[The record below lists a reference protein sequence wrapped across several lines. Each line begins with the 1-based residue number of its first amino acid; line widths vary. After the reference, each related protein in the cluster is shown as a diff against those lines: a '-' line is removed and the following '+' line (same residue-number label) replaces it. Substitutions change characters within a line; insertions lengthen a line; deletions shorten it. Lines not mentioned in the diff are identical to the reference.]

1 MEGVKSSVLDPL
13 LKKAGLDADTKKNY
27 RPVNNLVFF
36 SKLTERIVKKRL
48 NKHVAENALQSH
60 SQFGYKTHH
69 STETMM
75 VGLVDDVLMGF
86 DNNQC
91 TIMIFLDLSAAFD
104 TIDQNKLVEILE
116 SEMGVTGVALK
127 WFKSFIIG
135 RTQRVKIGDKFSSVL
150 EVLFGTAQGS
160 VLGPD
165 LFSVY
170 VRNQPKIFESCQF
183 KSTSFADDSNGK
195 KTFAIEFQYNVCKH
209 DIAKVMSEITDWMNM
224 MFLKINPEKTEIILF
239 HLKSHQEQVIIRGS
253 LIGDQCIRYS
263 EAVKNVGVWL
273 DHQLNMDVHINK
285 VNSHCYKMIKDIG
298 RIRNV
303 LSHKH
308 TEMLVHAV
316 ISRLDYCNSLFFNL
330 SRESIYKLQ
339 KVQNAAARLIARKRK
354 HDSISDTLIEL
365 HWLPVESRVI
375 FKILLLVFKCIRG
388 ICSENLIAKL
398 KFKNYNCRP
407 DDYLKLETGKVS
419 TKFGRRTFAYAG
431 PRLWN
436 SLPLKLRTEEDIVKY
451 KGQLKTLLFTDTER
465 IKRKAFQYE

>member
-1 MEGVKSSVLDPL
+1 M
-13 LKKAGLDADTKKNY
+13 
-27 RPVNNLVFF
+27 F
-36 SKLTERIVKKRL
+36 
-48 NKHVAENALQSH
+48 
-60 SQFGYKTHH
+60 
-69 STETMM
+69 
-75 VGLVDDVLMGF
+75 
-86 DNNQC
+86 
-91 TIMIFLDLSAAFD
+91 
-104 TIDQNKLVEILE
+104 
-116 SEMGVTGVALK
+116 
-127 WFKSFIIG
+127 
-135 RTQRVKIGDKFSSVL
+135 GDKFPSVL
-150 EVLFGTAQGS
+150 EALLGNAQGS
-160 VLGPD
+160 VSGPD
-165 LFSVY
+165 LFRP

-183 KSTSFADDSNGK
+183 ESTSFADDSNGK
-195 KTFAIEFQYNVCKH
+195 KIFAIEFQYNVCKN
-209 DIAKVMSEITDWMNM
+209 DIATVMSEITHWMNM

-388 ICSENLIAKL
+388 ICSENLISKL
-398 KFKNYNCRP
+398 KFKKYNCRP
-407 DDYLKLETGKVS
+407 DDYLKLETEKVF

-436 SLPLKLRTEEDIVKY
+436 SLPLNL
-451 KGQLKTLLFTDTER
+451 
-465 IKRKAFQYE
+465 